1 MPTADAR
8 YRPDP
13 ALSELE
19 FRLLQN
25 IVLNDFTVVNG
36 AEPESLDDV
45 GPVWSNCLDQSGGPN
60 YLRPRS
66 IPGLVTA
73 LGRKGLL
80 RTDGECVSLTPDG
93 FAAYK
98 NWSAFL
104 TPGGPD
110 ANR

>member
-1 MPTADAR
+1 MTETSNAR
-8 YRPDP
+8 RRPDP
-13 ALSELE
+13 ALTELE

-25 IVLNDFTVVNG
+25 IALNDFQDCNG
-36 AEPESLDDV
+36 SEPPSFEECT
-45 GPVWSNCLDQSGGPN
+45 PVWSNCLDCGPN
-60 YLRPRS
+60 ELRPRS
-66 IPGLVTA
+66 ISGLVTA
-73 LGRKGLL
+73 LSRKGLL

-104 TPGGPD
+104 APGGLD